1 MDVAFIQQIKRALRE
16 LDTLSQLY
24 FSLSEAL
31 RQAEERIKALE
42 AEKHGNRHRRPTRGD

>member
-1 MDVAFIQQIKRALRE
+1 MDVAFIQQIKKALRE

-42 AEKHGNRHRRPTRGD
+42 AEKHGNRHRRPSRGD